1 MKKKLLSFIC
11 AFAFILTAGICLT
24 ACGGG
29 GHKTFDMFNKT
40 YKINS
45 TATYE
50 LTIGNSNQ
58 KITDW
63 EGYIRNN
70 YANIADSEGEYN
82 SAETLIS
89 HLQSRIASY
98 KFIKDATITLGEG
111 QIEGEQKV
119 GSLTITQVDLSVPAL
134 QVKANPNKEYKD
146 EYTNGFLYID
156 ENNRGEFVVSCNAKA
171 EILEVGIRFE
181 LNETEYSN
189 KFISGFELKDGTS
202 CSLAVRYN
210 FYK

>member
-1 MKKKLLSFIC
+1 MKKKLFSFII

-29 GHKTFDMFNKT
+29 GHKTFDMFNKI
-40 YKINS
+40 YKISS

-70 YANIADSEGEYN
+70 YANIADKEGEYN

-98 KFIKDATITLGEG
+98 KFIKGATLTIGEG

-119 GSLTITQVDLSVPAL
+119 GSLTITQGDMAPITL

-146 EYTNGFLYID
+146 EYTNGILYID
-156 ENNRGEFVVSCNAKA
+156 ENYCGEFVVSCNAKA
-171 EILEVGIRFE
+171 EILEVGIRLE
-181 LNETEYSN
+181 LNETEYVNEFRSD
-189 KFISGFELKDGTS
+189 FELKDGTS
-202 CSLAVRYN
+202 CYLEVAYN